1 MSGILD
7 SFTSMITPDVSEKLS
22 KSFGVDSSILNKGVA
37 AVGPLVL
44 GSLAN
49 RASTPSGASS
59 LLNLLPQESG
69 GGLIGSLLG
78 SITGS
83 GGSQASMMSSLL
95 GTGVNAMGG
104 TLSKKLG
111 FNVGP
116 LLALA
121 TPMIAG
127 FIGKMVKKD
136 NIDASG
142 LASLLKSENE
152 SFVKNPANRETTEL
166 INSALDAGEKATA
179 LRNTYDEAQ
188 WMKMRLAPMAAMFL
202 VASASPSGPV
212 GLFKEFQSVSDA
224 VTDATKNISPT
235 SLVGSAFGGGLTKEE
250 MDQLKKD
257 KPSKES
263 ALNSIKEGLLVV
275 SQKSPADLQAYRQL
289 VLDVAQKVAEASKEG
304 GFLGIGGTLVSKE
317 EEQALAAI
325 KIALG

>member
-1 MSGILD
+1 
-7 SFTSMITPDVSEKLS
+7 MITPDVSEKLS